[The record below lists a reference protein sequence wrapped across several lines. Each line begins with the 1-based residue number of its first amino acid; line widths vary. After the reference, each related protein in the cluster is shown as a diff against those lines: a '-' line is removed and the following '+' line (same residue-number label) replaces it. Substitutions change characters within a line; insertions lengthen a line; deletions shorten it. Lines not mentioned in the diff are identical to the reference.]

1 MSSDVKFVEGRGGVG
16 GRHDAELVKDFLQ
29 SREAAVLQEST
40 KQCCREGGRRQRP
53 KNPYSKLALLSGKFL
68 RVRKNFA
75 HMRK

>member
-40 KQCCREGGRRQRP
+40 KQCCREGGRRGVVVQGQR
-53 KNPYSKLALLSGKFL
+53 KEMCFVA
-68 RVRKNFA
+68 V
-75 HMRK
+75 

>member
-40 KQCCREGGRRQRP
+40 KQCCREGGEGGCSTGAKEGNVFCRG
-53 KNPYSKLALLSGKFL
+53 LI
-68 RVRKNFA
+68 
-75 HMRK
+75 